1 MIDTPKDPTSYSFI
15 TYVWVLGLAILGGL
29 VSFLRKLREG
39 NTRVFNIIELI
50 GEVTSAAFTG
60 ILVFWILENSGVAPL
75 ITAACVGIAGN
86 MGSRGLY
93 LLEQFL
99 KSKFPA

>member
-1 MIDTPKDPTSYSFI
+1 
-15 TYVWVLGLAILGGL
+15 
-29 VSFLRKLREG
+29 
-39 NTRVFNIIELI
+39 
-50 GEVTSAAFTG
+50 
-60 ILVFWILENSGVAPL
+60 VFWILENSGVAPL